1 MSAPKADHLRRRDYR
16 RETESDAELQK
27 EADKAKQEAY
37 KELMKQ
43 REARVAPQSDA
54 EIVDYLL
61 DTSAEEM
68 QYETVRC
75 RPLITENFFAYLG
88 QQIGQERFAS
98 PPNEDRVAELEGLR
112 DFLADAIVKI
122 DEQAKKMA
130 APKERLTQLLSSKDK
145 RATLLE
151 MAGGGQLD
159 DALLKLLQQN
169 IDAARAAGQEDP
181 AQFMEKIRDA
191 AKRFTLKT

>member
-1 MSAPKADHLRRRDYR
+1 
-16 RETESDAELQK
+16 
-27 EADKAKQEAY
+27 
-37 KELMKQ
+37 
-43 REARVAPQSDA
+43 
-54 EIVDYLL
+54 
-61 DTSAEEM
+61 
-68 QYETVRC
+68 
-75 RPLITENFFAYLG
+75 
-88 QQIGQERFAS
+88 
-98 PPNEDRVAELEGLR
+98 
-112 DFLADAIVKI
+112 
-122 DEQAKKMA
+122 MA

-151 MAGGGQLD
+151 MAGESVRQPSGTNTQLIIKFAAVSMPKCFKNHTSLLKYADAGGGQLD